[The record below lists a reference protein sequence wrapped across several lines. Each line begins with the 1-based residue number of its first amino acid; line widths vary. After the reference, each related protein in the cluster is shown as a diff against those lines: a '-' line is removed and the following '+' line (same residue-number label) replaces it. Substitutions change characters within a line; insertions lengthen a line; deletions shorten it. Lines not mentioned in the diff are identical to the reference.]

1 MLLVL
6 PQRAV
11 RKGAYLFKSSAIY
24 NASAIAERKRE
35 ARAIDVDT
43 VDSATHLTE
52 AIEWLKRAQDAMGDR
67 GVSRGFGVGWVSHVN
82 SKGWQPSYP
91 ETTGYIIPT
100 FFDCA
105 RVLGTDDLRRRAI
118 EMADWEIDVQM
129 PIGAVMGG
137 TVNRPATPAVF
148 NTGQVM
154 LGWMRA
160 LEETGRDSYRR
171 ALERAANFLI
181 STLDEDGAWR
191 RGNSQYANSAS
202 TTYNSRVGWALA
214 WTGKLLGNDQYV
226 QAGARN
232 LARTLSLQNANGW
245 FVDNDLS
252 DPSAPLT
259 HTIAYAMEG
268 LLGGFDVLG
277 ERRYLEGVIL
287 AADHISA
294 CIDERGWLPGRI
306 DASWRGTVP
315 WSCLTGSSQI
325 AGVLFRLHK
334 LTRNPSYRLAATK
347 LLDFVKR
354 TQNCVSQDPGLRG
367 GIKGSYPFDGEY
379 GRYELLNWA
388 TKFFI
393 DALLLERELGDSRPH
408 ARDLQSRIGL
418 AD

>member
-1 MLLVL
+1 MPLAL
-6 PQRAV
+6 PQRAL
-11 RKGAYLFKSSAIY
+11 RKGAYLFKSSAFY
-24 NASAIAERKRE
+24 NASAITERKRE
-35 ARAIDVDT
+35 AKAIGVDT
-43 VDSATHLTE
+43 VDSATHMTE
-52 AIEWLKRAQDAMGDR
+52 AIEWLKRAQDATSDR
-67 GVSRGFGVGWVSHVN
+67 GVSRGFGVGWISYLN

-105 RVLGTDDLRRRAI
+105 RVLRADDLSRRAI
-118 EMADWEIDVQM
+118 EMADWEIDIQM

-137 TVNRPATPAVF
+137 TVDRPATPAVF

-154 LGWMRA
+154 LGWIRA
-160 LEETGRDSYRR
+160 LAETGRDSYRS
-171 ALERAANFLI
+171 ALERAADFLI
-181 STLDEDGAWR
+181 STLDDDGAWR
-191 RGNSQYANSAS
+191 RGNSQYASAAS

-214 WTGKLLGNDQYV
+214 WAGKLLGKEQYV

-232 LARTLSLQNANGW
+232 LARTLSLQNEKGW
-245 FVDNDLS
+245 FADNDLS
-252 DPSAPLT
+252 DPSEPLT

-268 LLGGFDVLG
+268 LLGGFDVFG

-306 DASWRGTVP
+306 DASWGGTVP

-334 LTRNPSYRLAATK
+334 LTCNPSYRSAATK
-347 LLDFVKR
+347 LLGFVMR
-354 TQNCVSQDPGLRG
+354 TQNCVSQNPGLRG

-393 DALLLERELGDSRPH
+393 DALLLERELGDSCPY
-408 ARDLQSRIGL
+408 ARDLQSGTGL